1 MLFHPLQKGCGPT
14 LSWLRWGI
22 LGGFFFLLL
31 PCVFAVQA
39 LALFADSPSVLPY
52 VCHQDSR
59 LSHAQGAHWSE
70 HCLMHLPAPGW
81 DRPLQVPLAPGSE
94 CLRVVTVAR

>member
-14 LSWLRWGI
+14 LPWLRWGI

-52 VCHQDSR
+52 VCHQDS
-59 LSHAQGAHWSE
+59 
-70 HCLMHLPAPGW
+70 
-81 DRPLQVPLAPGSE
+81 
-94 CLRVVTVAR
+94 